1 MLSTLVDDWD
11 LLSGD
16 ERKALVGE
24 IFEEIDGQR
33 VGDRGLP
40 FRAKPGSPHVR
51 AVVPAEE
58 AERHL
63 VSGRRD
69 SNP

>member
-1 MLSTLVDDWD
+1 MLSTLVDDRD

-40 FRAKPGSPHVR
+40 SARNLEAPHVR

-58 AERHL
+58 AERYL
-63 VSGRRD
+63 VSGRWD

>member
-40 FRAKPGSPHVR
+40 SARNL
-51 AVVPAEE
+51 E
-58 AERHL
+58 AL
-63 VSGRRD
+63 TCALSFQRRRQRGT
-69 SNP
+69 